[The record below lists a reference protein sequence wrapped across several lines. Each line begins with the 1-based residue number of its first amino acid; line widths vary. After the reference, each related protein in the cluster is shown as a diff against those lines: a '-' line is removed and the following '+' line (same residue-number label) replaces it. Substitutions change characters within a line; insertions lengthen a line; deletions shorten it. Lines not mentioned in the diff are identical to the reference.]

1 MSETETTSNA
11 AKRLARLVAVQVLYQ
26 ASFGEEKL
34 ADILKNALSDVRSVL
49 NDDEGEDELVITGE
63 PDQELLSY
71 IVYGVDKNK
80 ETIEEMLLGALDSRF
95 TFKRMEALL
104 RMLMVAGAYELHHHA
119 DIDAPIIISDY
130 VDIARSFFNA
140 KEPGLVNAVLDRLA
154 KVLRT

>member
-1 MSETETTSNA
+1 MSDIENTSNA

-26 ASFGEEKL
+26 ASFGEEKTP
-34 ADILKNALSDVRSVL
+34 DILRNALEDVRSVL
-49 NDDEGEDELVITGE
+49 NDDEGEDEIVITGR
-63 PDQELLSY
+63 PDADLLAD
-71 IVYGVDKNK
+71 IVYGVEKNN
-80 ETIEEMLLGALDSRF
+80 ETLEEMLLGALDSRF

-104 RMLMVAGAYELHHHA
+104 RMLLMSGAYELHHHA